1 MNKEKQKINWEN
13 LEFKVYPTRSMWKGE
28 CKSNEV
34 WFSGKLEPYGEVEMS
49 PASSVLNYGQGVF
62 EGMKAYH
69 SAKDR
74 IVLFR
79 PERNAERMAQST
91 QRLCIP
97 KMTKDYFLRAVTQ
110 TVGDNADYIP
120 PYGQG
125 SMYVRPIAFGTIP
138 SISVGPASDY
148 TFIVFC
154 SPVGSYF
161 KSGVKPLHLLMSN
174 EYHRAAP
181 KGIGNAKAIGNYS
194 ASLLPGSKAKS
205 QGYNDV
211 IYLRAANETLVEEM
225 GAANLFALS
234 GKTLKT
240 PKLGG
245 SILPG
250 VTRNSVIK
258 IASEILGL
266 KVEEGDLGIDELL
279 NADEVFCTGTAV
291 VVTPIGKVTKNGQEH
306 VIGNGDF
313 GTITK
318 TLRETLLNIQYEK
331 MDDPFNWVF
340 PI

>member
-1 MNKEKQKINWEN
+1 MKKEKQNINWEN
-13 LEFKVYPTRSMWKGE
+13 LEFKAYPTRSMWKGQ
-28 CKSNEV
+28 CKSSEE
-34 WFSGKLEPYGEVEMS
+34 WSSGKLEPYGEVEMS
-49 PASSVLNYGQGVF
+49 PASTVLNYGQGVF

-79 PERNAERMAQST
+79 PERNAKRMSQST

-97 KMTKDYFLRAVTQ
+97 EMTEDYFLKAVTE
-110 TVGDNADYIP
+110 TVRDNIDYVP
-120 PYGQG
+120 PYGKG
-125 SMYVRPIAFGTIP
+125 SMYVRPITFGITP
-138 SISVGPASDY
+138 SISVGPALEY
-148 TFIVFC
+148 VFIVFC

-205 QGYNDV
+205 QGYNEV
-211 IYLRAANETLVEEM
+211 VYLRAANEDCVEEM
-225 GAANLFALS
+225 GSANLFALS

-250 VTRNSVIK
+250 VTRDSVIK
-258 IASEILGL
+258 IASEILGIQ
-266 KVEEGDLGIDELL
+266 VEEGDLSIDELL
-279 NADEVFCTGTAV
+279 TADEVFCTGTAV
-291 VVTPIGKVTKNGQEH
+291 VVTPIGKVTKDGHEH

-313 GTITK
+313 GAITK
-318 TLRETLLNIQYEK
+318 TLRETLLNIQYEEI
-331 MDDPFNWVF
+331 DDPFNWVF

>member
-1 MNKEKQKINWEN
+1 MKKEKQKMNWEN
-13 LEFKVYPTRSMWKGE
+13 LEFKVYPTRSIWKGE
-28 CKSNEV
+28 CKSSES
-34 WFSGKLEPYGEVEMS
+34 WSSGQLVPYGEIKIS
-49 PASSVLNYGQGVF
+49 PASTILNYGQGVF

-79 PERNAERMAQST
+79 PDRNAKRMSQST

-97 KMTKDYFLRAVTQ
+97 EMTKDYFLEAVTE
-110 TVGDNADYIP
+110 TIKDNMDYVP
-120 PYGQG
+120 PYGKG
-125 SMYVRPIAFGTIP
+125 SMYIRPITFGITP
-138 SISVGPASDY
+138 SISVGPASEY
-148 TFIVFC
+148 LFIVFC

-161 KSGVKPLHLLMSN
+161 KSGVKPLNLLISK

-194 ASLLPGSKAKS
+194 ASLLPGLKAKS
-205 QGYNDV
+205 QGYNEV
-211 IYLRAANETLVEEM
+211 IYLRASNEDCIEEM
-225 GAANLFALS
+225 GSANLFALS

-250 VTRNSVIK
+250 VTRDSVLK

-266 KVEEGDLGIDELL
+266 QIEEGDLSIDEFLT
-279 NADEVFCTGTAV
+279 ADEAFCTGTAV
-291 VVTPIGKVTKNGQEH
+291 VVTPIGKVTKDGEDH

-313 GTITK
+313 GPITK

-331 MDDPFNWVF
+331 MDDPFDWVF